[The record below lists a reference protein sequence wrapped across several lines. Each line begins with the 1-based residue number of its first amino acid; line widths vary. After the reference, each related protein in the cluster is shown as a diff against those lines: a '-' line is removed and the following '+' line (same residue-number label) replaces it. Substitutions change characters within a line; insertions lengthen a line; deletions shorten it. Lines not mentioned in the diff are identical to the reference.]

1 MQLFIQRARKAV
13 FFTAVVFGTVR
24 IVRYTWCWY
33 TSPRFSKPRREIP
46 TMEIADPS
54 PPSQIL
60 ALRIKPGKWSLREQ
74 QKMMLGSTFVVSL
87 TFNHSMPQQALAFSD
102 TF

>member
-1 MQLFIQRARKAV
+1 V
-13 FFTAVVFGTVR
+13 FSDILVVGIHPLDFPNHEEKV
-24 IVRYTWCWY
+24 
-33 TSPRFSKPRREIP
+33 P

-54 PPSQIL
+54 PPSQTL

-74 QKMMLGSTFVVSL
+74 QKIMLGSTFVVSL

>member
-1 MQLFIQRARKAV
+1 MLVKRV
-13 FFTAVVFGTVR
+13 FFTAVVFETVR
-24 IVRYTWCWY
+24 IVRYLVVGIRVH
-33 TSPRFSKPRREIP
+33 PLGFPNHEEKVP

-54 PPSQIL
+54 PPSQTL

-74 QKMMLGSTFVVSL
+74 QKMMLGSSFIASL